1 MMTDWERGDLS
12 RRGFLAAAGVAGG
25 SLALARGVE
34 PGKPEGAVAKSAG
47 DVAVLPRGPVRA
59 ALALPHFPSRLHAF
73 VWRNWPLVTPE
84 RMAETVGAKA
94 SEITGL
100 GAAMGLGKPPRITPE
115 QRRRGY
121 LTVIRRNWHLL
132 PYDQLL
138 VLLGWTAEELAYTLR
153 EDDFFWIKLGSL
165 KPVCE
170 PLRWPPTVGDGDLG
184 ARREAAIADVL
195 EAELGDDP
203 AGRKGEAPF
212 AFVEALTR
220 APEGAAGAS
229 PGAEARGGGGGL
241 RFCYSYFA
249 LYGDPLLEP
258 DLDPYPDG
266 YLARLAEAGVTG
278 VWLQAVLYR
287 LAPFPWQP
295 GLADR
300 HEERRRNLAALVARA
315 KRRGIRVFLYLNEP
329 RAMPLA
335 FFAERPELKGATQG
349 DHAALCTGVPGVRE
363 YLAESVA
370 TIVRSVPD
378 LGGFF
383 TITASENF
391 TNCWSH
397 GGGATCPRCA
407 SRAASEVVA
416 EVNACV
422 QRGIE
427 RGGGGG
433 GRHGVGPELLAWD
446 WGWNDAWAA
455 DAIARL
461 PAGVSLMS
469 VSEWSLPIE
478 RGGVKATVGEYS
490 LSAIGPGPRATRHW
504 KLARERGL
512 KTVAKIQAGNTWE
525 LSSLPYL
532 PVLANVAEHAR
543 RLRGEGLDGIMLGWT
558 LGGYPSPNLDTVAEV
573 MAGGT
578 LEDVA
583 RRRFGDRLGPVVL
596 ATWTAY
602 SAAFREF
609 PFDGGVVYSAPLQT
623 GPANLL
629 WAKPTGYAASMV
641 GIPYDHLDGWRG
653 PYPAAV
659 FVGQFEKMAAGFD
672 LAADGLAR
680 VAGDAS
686 ERVDR
691 EHRRAA
697 LREAD
702 LGRAVAVCYRSVA
715 NQARFVMGRDRLG
728 TVAGAEREGV
738 LDELERVIRSELGL
752 AKALHALQ
760 VRDSRVGFEASN
772 HYFYLPVDLAEKVL
786 NCRWLLD
793 VWLPGARAAGGNR

>member
-1 MMTDWERGDLS
+1 MKTLRMQDELS
-12 RRGFLAAAGVAGG
+12 RRRFLAAAGMAGG
-25 SLALARGVE
+25 SLAWAGGPGAGGVRGAE
-34 PGKPEGAVAKSAG
+34 PAASAP
-47 DVAVLPRGPVRA
+47 DLAVLPQGPVRE

-73 VWRNWPLVTPE
+73 VWRNWPLVAPE
-84 RMAETVGAKA
+84 RMAETVGARA
-94 SEITGL
+94 SDIVGL
-100 GAAMGLGKPPRITPE
+100 GAAMGLGRPPRITSE
-115 QRRRGY
+115 QRRRSA

-132 PYDQLL
+132 PYEQLL
-138 VLLGWTAEELAYTLR
+138 RLLGWSAEELAFTLR

-165 KPVCE
+165 KPRCE
-170 PLRWPPTVGDGDLG
+170 PLRWPPVAEGTGVAG
-184 ARREAAIADVL
+184 ARREAEMSDVL
-195 EAELGDDP
+195 EAELGEDP
-203 AGRKGEAPF
+203 VGRKGEAPF

-220 APEGAAGAS
+220 PPEGGKRAPAGGR
-229 PGAEARGGGGGL
+229 PGGGL

-295 GLADR
+295 GLSDR

-315 KRRGIRVFLYLNEP
+315 KRRGIRVYLYLNEP
-329 RAMPLA
+329 RAMPMA
-335 FFAERPELKGATQG
+335 FFATRPELKGLVQG
-349 DHAALCTGVPGVRE
+349 DHAALCTSAPEVRR
-363 YLAESVA
+363 YLTDSVA
-370 TIVRSVPD
+370 TIVRAVPD

-397 GGGATCPRCA
+397 GGGAGCPRCG
-407 SRAASEVVA
+407 RRTAAEVVA

-422 QRGIE
+422 QAGIVQA
-427 RGGGGG
+427 GG
-433 GRHGVGPELLAWD
+433 GPELLAWD
-446 WGWNDAWAA
+446 WGWNDAWAP

-461 PAGVSLMS
+461 PEGVSLMS
-469 VSEWSLPIE
+469 VSEWSLPLD

-504 KLARERGL
+504 ELARRRGL

-532 PVLANVAEHAR
+532 PVLANVAEHAS
-543 RLRGEGLDGIMLGWT
+543 RLRGLGLDGIMLGWT
-558 LGGYPSPNLDTVAEV
+558 LGGYPSPNLETIAEV
-573 MAGGT
+573 MAGGS

-583 RRRFGDRLGPVVL
+583 RRRFGPELGPAVA
-596 ATWTAY
+596 ATWTAF
-602 SAAFREF
+602 SVAFREF
-609 PFDGGVVYSAPLQT
+609 PFDGGVVYSAPLQV

-629 WAKPTGYAASMV
+629 WARPTGYPASMV

-659 FVGQFEKMAAGFD
+659 FVAQFEKMAAGLD

-680 VAGDAS
+680 LVTGAGAATTADQ
-686 ERVDR
+686 
-691 EHRRAA
+691 RRAA
-697 LREAD
+697 GQEAD
-702 LGRAVAVCYRSVA
+702 LGRAMAAYYRSVA
-715 NQARFVMGRDRLG
+715 NQSRFVLARDRL
-728 TVAGAEREGV
+728 AGAAGEQRGAV
-738 LDELERVIRSELGL
+738 LAELETVIRSELGL
-752 AKALHALQ
+752 AKTLHGLQ
-760 VRDSRVGFEASN
+760 VRDSRIGFEASN
-772 HYFYLPVDLAEKVL
+772 QYFYLPIDLAEKVL

-793 VWLPGARAAGGNR
+793 VWLPAARAGGDKA